1 MKKLKRNIPK
11 IFKMLALLV
20 IIFSLSLISK
30 IDNEKSMITSS
41 RVSKQ

>member
-1 MKKLKRNIPK
+1 MKKLKRNITK
-11 IFKMLALLV
+11 ILKTLALLV